1 MSLLFV
7 SDKKQD
13 ASYILKSVLRLP
25 KPCLQLLPQFISLQ
39 FLNTLMEGKA
49 FIFLENY
56 YAFASQMN
64 VDSVLKP

>member
-1 MSLLFV
+1 M
-7 SDKKQD
+7 
-13 ASYILKSVLRLP
+13 LP

-56 YAFASQMN
+56 YAFVSQMN
-64 VDSVLKP
+64 ADSVLKP